1 MNRGQ
6 TMSDLPLFAD
16 QADFED
22 ASLYVLWRRS

>member
-1 MNRGQ
+1 
-6 TMSDLPLFAD
+6 MSDLPLFAD

>member
-1 MNRGQ
+1 
-6 TMSDLPLFAD
+6 MSDLPPFAD